1 MRRIPLLSV
10 FCVVMLVVV
19 PIHPVL
25 AVSSHVSDNG
35 SSLFPGVRSVTLT
48 EVGVDN
54 DRVRGVDETTL
65 EFHTDTFNVKIHDPF
80 STASKRTPKL
90 DDLRGDAQLA
100 DIATALNHDGYELT
114 GESQHQYEA
123 SVTADVIPTV
133 PQMTLEKNGLTRS
146 ATDLSTVT
154 SGNMVTYYTF
164 TNMVTNTSRV
174 VMTVQP
180 LTSDGTPVSDRRVLV
195 TPIFGKDGIIGADTI
210 GVYEPKQDAGSSSQ
224 TTRMEANELTPLL
237 SGATTVS
244 ALAVAGGIVCGVT
257 LPVVAVGIVIFA
269 VTSLAIYC
277 IAAADFSVKA
287 VTIPSDKRIRE
298 FSLVKNTIGGGAVIP
313 WYSHIVYSGDGSVV
327 VKTPAPW
334 WKQAWRKGSLV
345 IYSLTKTTRGDEQHS
360 AVETFDIGAPS
371 GSEFEFPSANSMVVK
386 YKGTT
391 ILDVVVEPGAQ
402 CGQNQNPGRS
412 RRQDTA
418 FYTGNSFLE
427 FANQSHVSGINHLEA
442 QLVVPS
448 SPSLPSYARNAFV
461 SLWIGVGPDDG
472 SAIVQPV
479 LSYDHQETGK
489 KWAIAAWA
497 VRNGEGDCG
506 CGPKGHSEWQYPQV
520 GDRLNLA
527 LDYDKGRWR
536 IEIADVT
543 SHQITWCSSAVVGN
557 SDVEVFGG
565 VLEGFGLFKTLNGE
579 NVADKNLP
587 GVATFSKI
595 QSNVPLTLNGVVHP
609 DAQKCFTNLGVGISQ
624 DLKSV
629 TLHTANL

>member
-1 MRRIPLLSV
+1 MRVSPVPALM
-10 FCVVMLVVV
+10 CVVMLVMVV
-19 PIHPVL
+19 SLHPVL
-25 AVSSHVSDNG
+25 ANPHVSDEEG

-277 IAAADFSVKA
+277 IAAADFSVEA
-287 VTIPSDKRIRE
+287 VTIPSEKRIRE
-298 FSLVKNTIGGGAVIP
+298 FSLVKNTLGGSTVIP

-334 WKQAWRKGSLV
+334 WKQLRTKGTLV
-345 IYSLTKTTRGDEQHS
+345 TYSLTKTTRGDEQHS
-360 AVETFDIGAPS
+360 AVETFDIEAPS
-371 GSEFEFPSANSMVVK
+371 GSEFVFPTSNTMVVK

-391 ILDVVVEPGAQ
+391 ILDAVVDTDSG
-402 CGQNQNPGRS
+402 CGQHQDQS
-412 RRQDTA
+412 RRGRQELPPYFGFIQYA
-418 FYTGNSFLE
+418 HQE
-427 FANQSHVSGINHLEA
+427 HVNGIKHLEA
-442 QLVVPS
+442 RLVVPS
-448 SPSLPSYARNAFV
+448 PPTTPDQIMHAFAT
-461 SLWIGVGPDDG
+461 LWIGVESSTGL
-472 SAIVQPV
+472 VQPV
-479 LSYDHQETGK
+479 LGYDHQETGK
-489 KWAIAAWA
+489 RWAIAAWA
-497 VRNGEGDCG
+497 IRPGGESDIA
-506 CGPKGHSEWQYPQV
+506 CGPKGHSEWYYPKT
-520 GDRLNLA
+520 GETLNLA
-527 LDYDKGRWR
+527 LNYDIGQW
-536 IEIADVT
+536 EIVITDVT
-543 SHQITWCSSAVVGN
+543 SHRSTRCFSDVVGT
-557 SDVEVFGG
+557 SDVTVYGG
-565 VLEGFGLFKTLNGE
+565 VLEGANMFYKVDPGQEVG
-579 NVADKNLP
+579 DKNLP
-587 GVATFSKI
+587 GTATFSKI
-595 QSNVPLTLNGVVHP
+595 QCNVPLTLMGVVDP
-609 DAQKCFTNLGVGISQ
+609 KAGQYFTNLGVGISS
-624 DLKSV
+624 DSKTV
-629 TLHTANL
+629 TLHTANV